1 MLADFNTRALAGS
14 YIKSYLFNPWI
25 VSVSLIL
32 GGFVLLWVESL
43 DLDERYKDV
52 EDVPLVKYFLI
63 GLCQCAAMIP
73 GVSRSGAS
81 IVSAMLLFVI
91 PMFEG
96 IYKELGG
103 TLPPPTQ
110 FLIMVSKFFRTF
122 WWMVAIG
129 IAAVVVI
136 WWPAFGASWFRT
148 TPAPP
153 WQEEVAR
160 VAASCKADPGKSERP
175 IFSPY
180 WPPNW
185 GDGLAEPSHPNLPCV
200 IGYSWSG

>member
-1 MLADFNTRALAGS
+1 MSVRARLGLPYATARRFAPPEPVVLTDDAATGGTFGPSAPQPLGS
-14 YIKSYLFNPWI
+14 ALGGI
-25 VSVSLIL
+25 VSGMNVTHTDEQTCLTLNVWSPSAPGPHPVLVWII
-32 GGFVLLWVESL
+32 GGNNNRYFVVPLLLWGAAGLVAL
-43 DLDERYKDV
+43 DNVFRR
-52 EDVPLVKYFLI
+52 
-63 GLCQCAAMIP
+63 
-73 GVSRSGAS
+73 SR
-81 IVSAMLLFVI
+81 
-91 PMFEG
+91 
-96 IYKELGG
+96 
-103 TLPPPTQ
+103 
-110 FLIMVSKFFRTF
+110 

-175 IFSPY
+175 IFSPF

-200 IGYSWSG
+200 IGYTWSP